1 MAIVSALH
9 VGSLLL
15 YLLGLLFY
23 WRFFITKRQGRTAT
37 LTLLMGLVVHSIM
50 LTLYTIQRD
59 ILPLG
64 QFSLAATTFVWLF
77 GFLYI
82 IQEFLLKEQEFGV
95 FVTAILSIVQAISV
109 LTIDYSRPLADILQ
123 NVMFEVHVAFML
135 LAYASFA
142 LGFIAALMYII
153 LFKEIQ
159 GHRFGLLYS
168 RLPSLEFLDKLNIR
182 SVLIGLAFLT
192 IGIGLGMLN
201 AGEAWGF
208 FWEWDPKLTVV
219 FVNWVIYLAL
229 TITHLFLN
237 WRGQRTS
244 LLSILGFLMVVFSFF
259 IVTNFASTIH
269 TF

>member
-1 MAIVSALH
+1 MAIVLALH
-9 VGSLLL
+9 FGSLVL
-15 YLLGLLFY
+15 YLLSFLYY
-23 WRFFITKRQGRTAT
+23 WRFFVTKHSGRTAT
-37 LTLLMGLVVHSIM
+37 LILLAGLTVHSVM
-50 LTLYTIQRD
+50 LVLYTAQRN

-64 QFSLAATTFVWLF
+64 QFALAATSFVWLF
-77 GFLYI
+77 GLFYF
-82 IQEFLLKEQEFGV
+82 IQEFLLREQEFGV
-95 FVTAILSIVQAISV
+95 FVTAILSIVQTISI
-109 LTIDYSRPLADILQ
+109 LTVDYSRPLADILQ

-135 LAYASFA
+135 FAYASFA
-142 LGFIAALMYII
+142 LGFIAALMYVI

-159 GHRFGLLYS
+159 GHRFGLFYS
-168 RLPSLEFLDKLNIR
+168 RLPSLEFLDKLNLR

-192 IGIGLGMLN
+192 IGIGFGMLN

-219 FVNWVIYLAL
+219 FINWVIYLVL
-229 TITHLFLN
+229 GISHLLLN